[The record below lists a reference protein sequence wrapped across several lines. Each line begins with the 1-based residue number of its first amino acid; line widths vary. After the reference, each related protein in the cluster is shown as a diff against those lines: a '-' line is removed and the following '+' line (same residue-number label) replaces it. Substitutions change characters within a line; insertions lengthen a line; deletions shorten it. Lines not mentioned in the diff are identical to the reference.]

1 MKVEGGIKVY
11 ETIKCLVNN
20 NIPVMGHVGLLPQSV
35 KKKSDYRV
43 KGKDHL
49 SFNQIIKDSISAEK
63 AGAFSLVVECVIK
76 DLADKINQSVN
87 IPTIGIGASNKCDG
101 QILVTEDLLG
111 YSEKPPKFVKM
122 YDNFKERTE
131 ICIKKFVKDLKN
143 NNFFVSTAINASDAE
158 EKLKIIK
165 FDLAIIDI
173 MMPGKDGLQLTKE
186 IREKIDLPI
195 ILLTAKGEPE
205 DRVRGLELGAEDYL
219 PKPFEPKELLLRIK
233 NVIKRIRKNK
243 YVITSIKIGK
253 ASINM
258 KKMEIQKEKKV
269 IKINASEK
277 ILLENMIGSAG
288 KIFSREEISKITNL
302 TQERSIDVLVTRLR
316 QKIEPDPK
324 NPKYLQTV
332 RGTGYVLWLD

>member
-1 MKVEGGIKVY
+1 MDNSKIHILIV
-11 ETIKCLVNN
+11 
-20 NIPVMGHVGLLPQSV
+20 
-35 KKKSDYRV
+35 D
-43 KGKDHL
+43 D
-49 SFNQIIKDSISAEK
+49 D
-63 AGAFSLVVECVIK
+63 
-76 DLADKINQSVN
+76 DKIR
-87 IPTIGIGASNKCDG
+87 
-101 QILVTEDLLG
+101 DLLKQ
-111 YSEKPPKFVKM
+111 Y
-122 YDNFKERTE
+122 
-131 ICIKKFVKDLKN
+131 LKN
-143 NNFFVSTAINASDAE
+143 NNFFVSTAMNASDAE

>member
-1 MKVEGGIKVY
+1 MDNSKIHILIV
-11 ETIKCLVNN
+11 
-20 NIPVMGHVGLLPQSV
+20 
-35 KKKSDYRV
+35 D
-43 KGKDHL
+43 D
-49 SFNQIIKDSISAEK
+49 D
-63 AGAFSLVVECVIK
+63 
-76 DLADKINQSVN
+76 DKIR
-87 IPTIGIGASNKCDG
+87 
-101 QILVTEDLLG
+101 DLLKQ
-111 YSEKPPKFVKM
+111 Y
-122 YDNFKERTE
+122 
-131 ICIKKFVKDLKN
+131 LKN

-158 EKLKIIK
+158 EKLKIVK

-186 IREKIDLPI
+186 IRENIDLPI
-195 ILLTAKGEPE
+195 ILLTAKGEAE

-233 NVIKRIRKNK
+233 NVIKRIKKDNHIIN
-243 YVITSIKIGK
+243 VIKIGK
-253 ASINM
+253 ANINI
-258 KKMEIQKEKKV
+258 KKMEIQKDRKI

-277 ILLENMIGSAG
+277 ILLENMISSAG

-302 TQERSIDVLVTRLR
+302 TQERSIDVLVARLR

>member
-1 MKVEGGIKVY
+1 MDNSKIH
-11 ETIKCLVNN
+11 IL
-20 NIPVMGHVGLLPQSV
+20 
-35 KKKSDYRV
+35 
-43 KGKDHL
+43 
-49 SFNQIIKDSISAEK
+49 IIDDDEK
-63 AGAFSLVVECVIK
+63 IR
-76 DLADKINQSVN
+76 
-87 IPTIGIGASNKCDG
+87 
-101 QILVTEDLLG
+101 DLLKQ
-111 YSEKPPKFVKM
+111 Y
-122 YDNFKERTE
+122 
-131 ICIKKFVKDLKN
+131 LKN

-243 YVITSIKIGK
+243 YVITSLKIGK
-253 ASINM
+253 ANINM

>member
-1 MKVEGGIKVY
+1 MDNSKIHILIV
-11 ETIKCLVNN
+11 
-20 NIPVMGHVGLLPQSV
+20 
-35 KKKSDYRV
+35 D
-43 KGKDHL
+43 D
-49 SFNQIIKDSISAEK
+49 D
-63 AGAFSLVVECVIK
+63 
-76 DLADKINQSVN
+76 DKIR
-87 IPTIGIGASNKCDG
+87 
-101 QILVTEDLLG
+101 DLLKQ
-111 YSEKPPKFVKM
+111 Y
-122 YDNFKERTE
+122 
-131 ICIKKFVKDLKN
+131 LKN

-158 EKLKIIK
+158 EKLKIVK

-195 ILLTAKGEPE
+195 ILLTAKGEAE

-233 NVIKRIRKNK
+233 NVIKRIKKDNHI
-243 YVITSIKIGK
+243 ITAIKIGK
-253 ASINM
+253 ANVNI
-258 KKMEIQKEKKV
+258 KKMEIHKDKKI

-277 ILLENMIGSAG
+277 ILLENMISSAG

>member
-1 MKVEGGIKVY
+1 MDNSKIH
-11 ETIKCLVNN
+11 IL
-20 NIPVMGHVGLLPQSV
+20 
-35 KKKSDYRV
+35 
-43 KGKDHL
+43 
-49 SFNQIIKDSISAEK
+49 IIDDDEK
-63 AGAFSLVVECVIK
+63 IR
-76 DLADKINQSVN
+76 
-87 IPTIGIGASNKCDG
+87 
-101 QILVTEDLLG
+101 DLLKQ
-111 YSEKPPKFVKM
+111 Y
-122 YDNFKERTE
+122 
-131 ICIKKFVKDLKN
+131 LKN

-173 MMPGKDGLQLTKE
+173 MMPGKDGLELTKE

-233 NVIKRIRKNK
+233 NVIKRIKKNK
-243 YVITSIKIGK
+243 HVITSIKIGK
-253 ASINM
+253 AHVNI
-258 KKMEIQKEKKV
+258 KKMEIQKEKKI

-277 ILLENMIGSAG
+277 ILLENMISSAG

>member
-1 MKVEGGIKVY
+1 MDNSKIHILIV
-11 ETIKCLVNN
+11 
-20 NIPVMGHVGLLPQSV
+20 
-35 KKKSDYRV
+35 D
-43 KGKDHL
+43 D
-49 SFNQIIKDSISAEK
+49 D
-63 AGAFSLVVECVIK
+63 
-76 DLADKINQSVN
+76 DKIR
-87 IPTIGIGASNKCDG
+87 
-101 QILVTEDLLG
+101 DLLKQ
-111 YSEKPPKFVKM
+111 Y
-122 YDNFKERTE
+122 
-131 ICIKKFVKDLKN
+131 LKN

-158 EKLKIIK
+158 EKLKIVK

-186 IREKIDLPI
+186 IRENIDLPI
-195 ILLTAKGEPE
+195 ILLTAKGEAE

-233 NVIKRIRKNK
+233 NVIKRIKKDKHIIN
-243 YVITSIKIGK
+243 VIKIGK
-253 ASINM
+253 ANINI
-258 KKMEIQKEKKV
+258 KKMEIQKDRQI

-277 ILLENMIGSAG
+277 ILLENMISSAG

-302 TQERSIDVLVTRLR
+302 IQERSIDVLVTRLR

>member
-1 MKVEGGIKVY
+1 MDNSKIHILIV
-11 ETIKCLVNN
+11 
-20 NIPVMGHVGLLPQSV
+20 
-35 KKKSDYRV
+35 D
-43 KGKDHL
+43 D
-49 SFNQIIKDSISAEK
+49 D
-63 AGAFSLVVECVIK
+63 
-76 DLADKINQSVN
+76 DKIR
-87 IPTIGIGASNKCDG
+87 
-101 QILVTEDLLG
+101 DLL
-111 YSEKPPKFVKM
+111 
-122 YDNFKERTE
+122 
-131 ICIKKFVKDLKN
+131 KKYLKN

-158 EKLKIIK
+158 EKLKIVK

-186 IREKIDLPI
+186 IRENIDLPI
-195 ILLTAKGEPE
+195 ILLTAKGEAE

-233 NVIKRIRKNK
+233 NVIKRIKKDNHIIN
-243 YVITSIKIGK
+243 VIKIGK
-253 ASINM
+253 ANINI
-258 KKMEIQKEKKV
+258 KKMEIQKDRKI

-277 ILLENMIGSAG
+277 ILLENMISSAG

>member
-1 MKVEGGIKVY
+1 LIV
-11 ETIKCLVNN
+11 
-20 NIPVMGHVGLLPQSV
+20 
-35 KKKSDYRV
+35 D
-43 KGKDHL
+43 D
-49 SFNQIIKDSISAEK
+49 D
-63 AGAFSLVVECVIK
+63 
-76 DLADKINQSVN
+76 DKIR
-87 IPTIGIGASNKCDG
+87 
-101 QILVTEDLLG
+101 DLLKQ
-111 YSEKPPKFVKM
+111 Y
-122 YDNFKERTE
+122 
-131 ICIKKFVKDLKN
+131 LKN

-158 EKLKIIK
+158 EKLKIVK

-186 IREKIDLPI
+186 IRDKIDLPI
-195 ILLTAKGEPE
+195 ILLTAKGEAE

-233 NVIKRIRKNK
+233 NVIKRIKKDNPI
-243 YVITSIKIGK
+243 ITAIKIGK
-253 ASINM
+253 ANVNI
-258 KKMEIQKEKKV
+258 KKMEIYKDKKI

-277 ILLENMIGSAG
+277 ILLENMISSAG

>member
-1 MKVEGGIKVY
+1 MDNSKIHILIV
-11 ETIKCLVNN
+11 
-20 NIPVMGHVGLLPQSV
+20 
-35 KKKSDYRV
+35 D
-43 KGKDHL
+43 D
-49 SFNQIIKDSISAEK
+49 D
-63 AGAFSLVVECVIK
+63 
-76 DLADKINQSVN
+76 DKIR
-87 IPTIGIGASNKCDG
+87 
-101 QILVTEDLLG
+101 DLLKQ
-111 YSEKPPKFVKM
+111 Y
-122 YDNFKERTE
+122 
-131 ICIKKFVKDLKN
+131 LKN

-158 EKLKIIK
+158 EKLKIVK

-205 DRVRGLELGAEDYL
+205 DRVKGLELGAEDYL

-233 NVIKRIRKNK
+233 NVIKRIKKNK
-243 YVITSIKIGK
+243 HVITSIKIGK
-253 ASINM
+253 AHVNI
-258 KKMEIQKEKKV
+258 KKMEIQKEKKI

-277 ILLENMIGSAG
+277 ILLENMISSAG

>member
-1 MKVEGGIKVY
+1 MDNSKIH
-11 ETIKCLVNN
+11 IL
-20 NIPVMGHVGLLPQSV
+20 
-35 KKKSDYRV
+35 
-43 KGKDHL
+43 
-49 SFNQIIKDSISAEK
+49 IIDDDEK
-63 AGAFSLVVECVIK
+63 IR
-76 DLADKINQSVN
+76 
-87 IPTIGIGASNKCDG
+87 
-101 QILVTEDLLG
+101 DLLKQ
-111 YSEKPPKFVKM
+111 Y
-122 YDNFKERTE
+122 
-131 ICIKKFVKDLKN
+131 LKN

-243 YVITSIKIGK
+243 YAITSIKIGK
-253 ASINM
+253 ANINI
-258 KKMEIQKEKKV
+258 KKMEIQKDKKV

-277 ILLENMIGSAG
+277 TLLENMIGSAG

>member
-1 MKVEGGIKVY
+1 MDNSKIH
-11 ETIKCLVNN
+11 IL
-20 NIPVMGHVGLLPQSV
+20 
-35 KKKSDYRV
+35 
-43 KGKDHL
+43 
-49 SFNQIIKDSISAEK
+49 IIDDDEK
-63 AGAFSLVVECVIK
+63 IR
-76 DLADKINQSVN
+76 
-87 IPTIGIGASNKCDG
+87 
-101 QILVTEDLLG
+101 DLLKQ
-111 YSEKPPKFVKM
+111 Y
-122 YDNFKERTE
+122 
-131 ICIKKFVKDLKN
+131 LKN

-233 NVIKRIRKNK
+233 NVIKRIKKNK
-243 YVITSIKIGK
+243 HVIISIKIGK
-253 ASINM
+253 AHVNI
-258 KKMEIQKEKKV
+258 KKMEIQKEKKI

-277 ILLENMIGSAG
+277 ILLENMISSAG

>member
-1 MKVEGGIKVY
+1 MDNSKIH
-11 ETIKCLVNN
+11 IL
-20 NIPVMGHVGLLPQSV
+20 
-35 KKKSDYRV
+35 
-43 KGKDHL
+43 
-49 SFNQIIKDSISAEK
+49 IIDDDEK
-63 AGAFSLVVECVIK
+63 IR
-76 DLADKINQSVN
+76 
-87 IPTIGIGASNKCDG
+87 
-101 QILVTEDLLG
+101 DLLKQ
-111 YSEKPPKFVKM
+111 Y
-122 YDNFKERTE
+122 
-131 ICIKKFVKDLKN
+131 LKN

-233 NVIKRIRKNK
+233 NIIKRIRKNK
-243 YVITSIKIGK
+243 YAITSIKIGK
-253 ASINM
+253 TNINM
-258 KKMEIQKEKKV
+258 KKMEIQKNKKV

-277 ILLENMIGSAG
+277 TLLENMIGSAG

>member
-1 MKVEGGIKVY
+1 
-11 ETIKCLVNN
+11 VNN
-20 NIPVMGHVGLLPQSV
+20 SKIHIL
-35 KKKSDYRV
+35 
-43 KGKDHL
+43 
-49 SFNQIIKDSISAEK
+49 IIDDDEK
-63 AGAFSLVVECVIK
+63 IR
-76 DLADKINQSVN
+76 
-87 IPTIGIGASNKCDG
+87 
-101 QILVTEDLLG
+101 DLLKQ
-111 YSEKPPKFVKM
+111 Y
-122 YDNFKERTE
+122 
-131 ICIKKFVKDLKN
+131 LKN

-158 EKLKIIK
+158 EKLKVIK

-233 NVIKRIRKNK
+233 NVIKRIKKNK
-243 YVITSIKIGK
+243 YIVTSIKIGIVN
-253 ASINM
+253 INM
-258 KKMEIQKEKKV
+258 KKMEIQKEKKI

-277 ILLENMIGSAG
+277 NLLENMIGSAG

>member
-1 MKVEGGIKVY
+1 MDSSKIH
-11 ETIKCLVNN
+11 IL
-20 NIPVMGHVGLLPQSV
+20 
-35 KKKSDYRV
+35 
-43 KGKDHL
+43 
-49 SFNQIIKDSISAEK
+49 IIDDDEK
-63 AGAFSLVVECVIK
+63 IR
-76 DLADKINQSVN
+76 
-87 IPTIGIGASNKCDG
+87 
-101 QILVTEDLLG
+101 DLLKQ
-111 YSEKPPKFVKM
+111 Y
-122 YDNFKERTE
+122 
-131 ICIKKFVKDLKN
+131 LKN

-233 NVIKRIRKNK
+233 NVIKRIKKNK

-269 IKINASEK
+269 IKK
-277 ILLENMIGSAG
+277 
-288 KIFSREEISKITNL
+288 T
-302 TQERSIDVLVTRLR
+302 
-316 QKIEPDPK
+316 P
-324 NPKYLQTV
+324 
-332 RGTGYVLWLD
+332 

>member
-1 MKVEGGIKVY
+1 MDNSKIHILIV
-11 ETIKCLVNN
+11 
-20 NIPVMGHVGLLPQSV
+20 
-35 KKKSDYRV
+35 D
-43 KGKDHL
+43 D
-49 SFNQIIKDSISAEK
+49 D
-63 AGAFSLVVECVIK
+63 
-76 DLADKINQSVN
+76 DKIR
-87 IPTIGIGASNKCDG
+87 
-101 QILVTEDLLG
+101 DLLKQ
-111 YSEKPPKFVKM
+111 Y
-122 YDNFKERTE
+122 
-131 ICIKKFVKDLKN
+131 LKN
-143 NNFFVSTAINASDAE
+143 NNFFVSTAFNASDAE
-158 EKLKIIK
+158 EKLKIVK

-186 IREKIDLPI
+186 IRETIDLPI
-195 ILLTAKGEPE
+195 ILLTAKGEAE

-233 NVIKRIRKNK
+233 NVIKRVKKDKHI
-243 YVITSIKIGK
+243 ITTIKIGK
-253 ASINM
+253 VNINI
-258 KKMEIQKEKKV
+258 KKMEIQKDKKI

-277 ILLENMIGSAG
+277 ILLENMISSAG